1 MNDLR
6 RYAVLFDL
14 DGTLIDSI
22 GLLLASMKHTFSG
35 REGRAPTEEEWI
47 DGIGTPLAEQ
57 LSPFVESEEDTLALV
72 ARYRAYQRQYHDR
85 LTNPYEGVLET
96 LEQLYNW
103 GHPLGVVTSKS
114 NEMMER
120 GLRHTG
126 MDVYMKTMIGCDS
139 CALHKPDPFPVRM
152 ALDELG
158 YEPHEAVFVGDSPHD
173 IASGNAAGVST
184 IAALWGPFTKS
195 QLALYKPTLYLK
207 RITDLPRARPA
218 PPGRARLPAGR
229 RATEHRWKSP
239 TDPRAYSGV
248 V

>member
-1 MNDLR
+1 MIHPR

-22 GLLLASMKHTFSG
+22 GLLLASVNHAFSG

-47 DGIGTPLAEQ
+47 AGIGTPLAEQ
-57 LSPFVESEEDTLALV
+57 LRPFVESDEEATQLV
-72 ARYRAYQRQYHDR
+72 IRYRTYQRQHHDK
-85 LTNPYEGVLET
+85 LTTAYEGALDT

-139 CALHKPDPFPVRM
+139 CPIHKPDPYPVHM

-158 YEPHEAVFVGDSPHD
+158 YEPHEAVLVDDSPHD
-173 IASGNAAGVST
+173 IASGNAAGVTT
-184 IAALWGPFTKS
+184 IAALWGPFTKNE
-195 QLALYKPTLYLK
+195 LALYKPSLYPGK
-207 RITDLPRARPA
+207 HTGVARAVQRIQAGA
-218 PPGRARLPAGR
+218 ISGRNAHEGSWVQKPDS
-229 RATEHRWKSP
+229 E
-239 TDPRAYSGV
+239 
-248 V
+248 

>member
-1 MNDLR
+1 MIYPR

-22 GLLLASMKHTFSG
+22 GLLLASMNHTFSG

-47 DGIGTPLAEQ
+47 TGIGTPLHEQ
-57 LSPFVESEEDTLALV
+57 LRPFVESDEEADQLV
-72 ARYRAYQRQYHDR
+72 TRYRSYQRQHHDK
-85 LTNPYEGVLET
+85 LTTAYEGALDT

-139 CALHKPDPFPVRM
+139 CPVHKPDPYPVNM
-152 ALDELG
+152 ALAELG

-173 IASGNAAGVST
+173 IASGNAAGVTT
-184 IAALWGPFTKS
+184 IAALWGPFTKNE
-195 QLALYKPTLYLK
+195 LALYKPSLYLDN
-207 RITDLPRARPA
+207 ITELPRAVQRIQQGA
-218 PPGRARLPAGR
+218 IAGR
-229 RATEHRWKSP
+229 TPHEISRMEKP
-239 TDPRAYSGV
+239 DPD
-248 V
+248 

>member
-1 MNDLR
+1 MNDQR

-22 GLLLASMKHTFSG
+22 GLLLASVKHTFSG
-35 REGRAPTEEEWI
+35 REGSAPTEEEWI
-47 DGIGTPLAEQ
+47 AGIGTPLAAQ
-57 LSPFVESEEDTLALV
+57 LKPYVESDEDAQELV
-72 ARYRAYQRQYHDR
+72 ARYRTFQREHHDR
-85 LTNPYEGVLET
+85 FTAPYDGVMDT

-120 GLRHTG
+120 GLRQTG

-139 CALHKPDPFPVRM
+139 CARHKPDPFPVQM

-158 YEPHEAVFVGDSPHD
+158 YQAHETVFVGDSPHD
-173 IASGNAAGVST
+173 IASGNGAGVTT

-195 QLALYKPTLYLK
+195 QLAPFKPTLYLEN
-207 RITDLPRARPA
+207 ITDLPRTVQ
-218 PPGRARLPAGR
+218 RLQAGAIAGR
-229 RATEHRWKSP
+229 T
-239 TDPRAYSGV
+239 PRDGTQV
-248 V
+248 ERPE

>member
-47 DGIGTPLAEQ
+47 EGIGTPLAEQ
-57 LSPFVESEEDTLALV
+57 LNPFVESETDAAELV
-72 ARYRAYQRQYHDR
+72 ARYRTYQRQHHDR
-85 LTNPYEGVLET
+85 LTNAYEGALDT

-126 MDVYMKTMIGCDS
+126 MDVYMKTMIGSDS
-139 CALHKPDPFPVRM
+139 CARHKPDPFPVTM

-158 YEPHEAVFVGDSPHD
+158 YEAHEAVFVGDSPHD

-184 IAALWGPFTKS
+184 IAALWGPFSKS
-195 QLALYKPTLYLK
+195 QLALYKPTLYLE
-207 RITDLPRARPA
+207 RITDLPRTIQ
-218 PPGRARLPAGR
+218 RLQAGAIAGR
-229 RATEHRWKSP
+229 T
-239 TDPRAYSGV
+239 PRDGTQVEKPY
-248 V
+248 